1 MIGDVRRGGTEP
13 DRPSERVPPAAR
25 TPESPRGAPAIALY
39 HGRRLDITGA
49 GLTIGRLP
57 DNEVVIA
64 SNAVSRHHAVIKPVS
79 GGHWIVD
86 LSSRNGTQLNGERFR
101 GESRWLTNGDT
112 VLVGGEAVRFLTGQ
126 ETRFDASPR
135 PAALTTAV
143 VQFPG
148 ERLTLGRDESNDVVL
163 DDPNVSRFH
172 AEVLRTDGRI
182 EIRDLGSRNGTRLD
196 GELTRRA
203 PLDTGSEIG
212 IGAYSLIFD
221 GSAFVTRAEQG
232 AIRLDAEGVGVRV
245 KEKVILQPTA
255 LSIAPGELIA
265 IIGESG
271 SGKSTLM
278 KALAGVNAPS
288 DGTITVNG
296 EPLAS
301 RLTDIGYLP
310 QDEVVHGRLTV
321 SEALDYAAR
330 LRLPHDSSDEEYDA
344 TVDRALEELEL
355 VEHSDTRIDRLS
367 GGQRKRVGLAAELL
381 SRPSLL
387 FLDEPTTGLDPGLET
402 RMMELLRGLADHSRA
417 VVVVTHATKSLGL
430 CTRILVMGRG
440 GRLCFDGPPAEA
452 MTFFEADSF
461 DEIYAQLD
469 RRPAEEWQRK
479 RAQLGMQ
486 AVVPEQAPRP
496 AAASSSPSARRRQG
510 ALMRQAY
517 VLTHRYVRLFSRD
530 RRNLIILMAQVPLLA
545 LAIVGLYKKKV
556 FAHSD
561 ADDSVTVLFL
571 ITTIVVWFGS
581 IDGAREII
589 KEKSVFVREAA
600 VGVRTGA
607 YLLSK
612 ATVLFT
618 LAAIQTLVL
627 AAIVFFFQPLHEPT
641 GAYVAMI
648 VLIVLTGFASVGM
661 GLLMSAAVRTQD
673 QATSFIPLVLVPQ
686 LFFGGSIVP
695 VATMSA
701 PLAALSNAIVAK
713 WSYAGLGSSIH
724 LNDRIAASPAFAKV
738 SKFGDSYFAI
748 APARVDLALIV
759 FVGVFFAG
767 IFLLLRRDS

>member
-1 MIGDVRRGGTEP
+1 MSAIAVERLVKCYGSCTAVRDVSFEAGAGQVTALLGPNGAGKTTIIEILTGLLRPSSGTVRVLGADPRPGRRPGGWPGRGG
-13 DRPSERVPPAAR
+13 RPGRAWRAR
-25 TPESPRGAPAIALY
+25 LGVVLQSASVDPQLSVAEAL
-39 HGRRLDITGA
+39 RLYA
-49 GLTIGRLP
+49 GLY
-57 DNEVVIA
+57 
-64 SNAVSRHHAVIKPVS
+64 
-79 GGHWIVD
+79 
-86 LSSRNGTQLNGERFR
+86 
-101 GESRWLTNGDT
+101 
-112 VLVGGEAVRFLTGQ
+112 
-126 ETRFDASPR
+126 PR
-135 PAALTTAV
+135 PLPV
-143 VQFPG
+143 P
-148 ERLTLGRDESNDVVL
+148 EVL
-163 DDPNVSRFH
+163 DVIGLA
-172 AEVLRTDGRI
+172 AEASARI
-182 EIRDLGSRNGTRLD
+182 GT
-196 GELTRRA
+196 
-203 PLDTGSEIG
+203 
-212 IGAYSLIFD
+212 
-221 GSAFVTRAEQG
+221 
-232 AIRLDAEGVGVRV
+232 
-245 KEKVILQPTA
+245 
-255 LSIAPGELIA
+255 
-265 IIGESG
+265 
-271 SGKSTLM
+271 
-278 KALAGVNAPS
+278 
-288 DGTITVNG
+288 
-296 EPLAS
+296 
-301 RLTDIGYLP
+301 
-310 QDEVVHGRLTV
+310 
-321 SEALDYAAR
+321 
-330 LRLPHDSSDEEYDA
+330 
-344 TVDRALEELEL
+344 
-355 VEHSDTRIDRLS
+355 LS
-367 GGQRKRVGLAAELL
+367 GGQRRRVDLGLGIIG
-381 SRPSLL
+381 RPDLL

-496 AAASSSPSARRRQG
+496 PASSSSPSARRRQG

-612 ATVLFT
+612 AAVLFT
-618 LAAIQTLVL
+618 LAAVQTLVL

-641 GAYVAMI
+641 GAYVAMA

-724 LNDRIAASPAFAKV
+724 LNGRIAASPAFAKV

-759 FVGVFFAG
+759 FVGVFFTG
-767 IFLLLRRDS
+767 IFFLLRRDS